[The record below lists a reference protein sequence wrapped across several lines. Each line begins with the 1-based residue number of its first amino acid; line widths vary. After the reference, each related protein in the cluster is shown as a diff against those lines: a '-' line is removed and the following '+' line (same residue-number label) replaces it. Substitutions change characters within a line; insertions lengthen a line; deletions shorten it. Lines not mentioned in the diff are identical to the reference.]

1 MGATETASTVLMV
14 SPDPY
19 LIRACERLGVDAV
32 VIYGQNLADAGV
44 VSLPAHMS
52 GVFAEDYKNP
62 EAVLAAL
69 LRRGLLDRRYDAVIA
84 GAEFGIPLSALLAA
98 FLGCRGLSVE
108 VAIRYRDKALQK
120 RLVRAA
126 GVPTADCVVIDDIQH
141 FEKLP
146 DLIGSPMV
154 LKPIAGVGTM
164 LTSVVTT
171 AAELQAAAR
180 RIAATTDSRTFLLE
194 TFTEGD
200 EVIVDGLVRDGDL
213 VFHSMGYYPEP
224 CLAVV
229 ERQASMTYGRFD
241 PVLDKDLF
249 EEGAA
254 LATRVTGALGL
265 VDGVFH
271 LEAFR
276 RSDGGPLVFGECA
289 ARRGAAMIFEEI
301 LWKFNVDI
309 AEEGL
314 RAALGWPPR
323 LDVKVR
329 PGAIG
334 TTNLNAPPGVL
345 FSCPSVADILTRPGA
360 IYARI
365 EYPLGA
371 MIADRIRDAASRLG
385 QVLVTADDPDQ
396 LAGRFA
402 DIRDW
407 FGERLVVAPAK
418 VPARVLRAW
427 QRGAWPDSML
437 GDEQLF
443 DPDATAREESE

>member
-1 MGATETASTVLMV
+1 MV

-32 VIYGQNLADAGV
+32 VIYGQNSADSGV
-44 VSLPAHMS
+44 ASFLGPMA
-52 GVFAEDYKNP
+52 GVFAEDFKNP
-62 EAVLAAL
+62 EAVLGAL
-69 LRRGLLDRRYDAVIA
+69 LRGGFGDRRYDAVIA
-84 GAEFGIPLSALLAA
+84 GTEFAIPLSALLAA
-98 FLGCRGLSVE
+98 FFRCRGLPVE
-108 VAIRYRDKALQK
+108 VAIRYRDKAIQK

-126 GVPTADCVVIDDIQH
+126 GVPTADCVVIEDIQH

-146 DLIGSPMV
+146 DLIDSPMV
-154 LKPIAGVGTM
+154 LKPIAGLGTM

-171 AAELQAAAR
+171 TGELQAAAR

-200 EVIVDGLVRDGDL
+200 EVIVDGLVRDGEL

-254 LATRVTGALGL
+254 LATRVTAALGL

-276 RSDGGPLVFGECA
+276 PKNGGPLVFGECA
-289 ARRGAAMIFEEI
+289 ARRGAAMIFEEV
-301 LWKFNVDI
+301 LWKFNVDM
-309 AEEGL
+309 AEEWL

-345 FSCPSVADILTRPGA
+345 FSCPSAADILTRSGA
-360 IYARI
+360 LYARI
-365 EYPLGA
+365 EFPLGA
-371 MIADRIRDAASRLG
+371 MMAGHIPDAASRLG
-385 QVLVTADDPDQ
+385 QVLVTADDPQELLD
-396 LAGRFA
+396 RFA
-402 DIRDW
+402 AIREW
-407 FGERLVVAPAK
+407 FAARLVVAPVK
-418 VPARVLRAW
+418 VPGRVLRSW
-427 QRGAWPDSML
+427 HRQSWPDSVL
-437 GDEQLF
+437 GYEQLF
-443 DPDATAREESE
+443 DPDAKAREEAND